1 MMQAAGKAL
10 VLFGAVLVAVGA
22 ALYFVHD
29 IPILGRLPG
38 DIDIRR
44 DNFRIFFPITTSILL
59 SVLLTL
65 VLWVVSW
72 LRGK

>member
-1 MMQAAGKAL
+1 MQTAGKML
-10 VLFGAVLVAVGA
+10 MLFGAVIVVVGA
-22 ALYFVHD
+22 SLYFLHD
-29 IPILGRLPG
+29 IPFLGRLPG

-44 DNFRIFFPITTSILL
+44 ENFRIFFPITTSILL

>member
-1 MMQAAGKAL
+1 MQTAGKML
-10 VLFGAVLVAVGA
+10 MLFGAVIVVVGA
-22 ALYFVHD
+22 ALYFLHD
-29 IPILGRLPG
+29 LPFLGRLPG
-38 DIDIRR
+38 DINVRR
-44 DNFRIFFPITTSILL
+44 DNFRIFFPITTSFLL